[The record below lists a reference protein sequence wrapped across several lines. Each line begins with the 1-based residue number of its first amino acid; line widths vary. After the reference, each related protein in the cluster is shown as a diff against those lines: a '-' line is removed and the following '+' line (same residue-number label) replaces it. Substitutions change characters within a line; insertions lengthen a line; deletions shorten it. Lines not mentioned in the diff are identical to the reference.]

1 MAAIANETRLL
12 MKGRTRTIPRA
23 EGENISAWLLQDWGD
38 IVLHLML
45 PEARE
50 QYDLEG
56 LWADGKTTDWMSL
69 VGAPL
74 VTPPL

>member
-1 MAAIANETRLL
+1 M
-12 MKGRTRTIPRA
+12 
-23 EGENISAWLLQDWGD
+23 
-38 IVLHLML
+38 LHLML